1 MKMKLKGNED
11 EVKMKMRWKLLN
23 QEAKRGTQKKRE
35 GANTNTGKPG
45 PKRAN
50 PERAREK
57 KSGGRRA
64 QNKTG
69 GGGGRKRLNQPT
81 TAKPTPT

>member
-1 MKMKLKGNED
+1 MKMKLKGNEG

-23 QEAKRGTQKKRE
+23 QDAKRGTQQKRE
-35 GANTNTGKPG
+35 GANTNTGNL
-45 PKRAN
+45 AQ
-50 PERAREK
+50 
-57 KSGGRRA
+57 SGQTLKADGHRTRPA
-64 QNKTG
+64 E